1 MSTSFSRQWH
11 AGADRIGPERFSARA
26 EARLRDERVRE
37 ERALARLTLIARV
50 MDAAVTIP
58 GVNVRLGV
66 DAALGLVPAV
76 GDMLAGAVAAF
87 IVFEARR
94 LGAPPVL
101 VARMVANVVLD
112 TVVGAVPFLGDAF
125 DVGFK
130 ANLRN
135 VELLRRHLDRRG
147 VIDGEVVGRT

>member
-1 MSTSFSRQWH
+1 MSTSFSRQWYADGAGTH
-11 AGADRIGPERFSARA
+11 AGFAPHVSASARETRA
-26 EARLRDERVRE
+26 RE
-37 ERALARLTLIARV
+37 ERALARLMLIARV

-58 GVNVRLGV
+58 GVNLRVGV

-76 GDMLAGAVAAF
+76 GDMIAGAIASW

-94 LGAPPVL
+94 LGAPPL
-101 VARMVANVVLD
+101 LIARMVANVVVD

-135 VELLRRHLDRRG
+135 VALLRRHLDRRNS
-147 VIDGEVVGRT
+147 IDGEVVGQG